1 MVIASFQQTLWTVN
15 PMSSGAYRLK
25 SVGKSSLREKLLVLV
40 SDFSRGDNR
49 FEMHLLVSIK

>member
-25 SVGKSSLREKLLVLV
+25 SVGKSSLREKFLVLMV
-40 SDFSRGDNR
+40 SDFQ
-49 FEMHLLVSIK
+49 